1 MVEKKNPLVRAL
13 MYILLI
19 GLTVITLV
27 PLLWMVSASLK
38 LDSEVF
44 SIPIRWI
51 PENPQWSN
59 YVKIWSK
66 IPLGTFTF
74 NTVKLTVI
82 ITIIQVLTSSF
93 AAYGFAKCKFKGRNL
108 LFLCYVATMA
118 IPWQVYMLPQYSL
131 MNKMHLVDT
140 HIGYILMQSFSAFGV
155 FLMRQFFISIPNE
168 LLEAARIDG
177 MTEYGIFAK
186 IALPLSKS
194 SISTLVIFTFVT
206 IWNDYMGPMI
216 YFNTETKKTLQLGIK
231 MFIGQYATE
240 YGLVMAASV
249 LSLIPVLIIFLLGQ
263 KQFVQGIAS
272 SGIKG

>member
-1 MVEKKNPLVRAL
+1 MVEKKNPVIRVL
-13 MYILLI
+13 MYVLLI
-19 GLTVITLV
+19 CLTVITLI
-27 PLLWMVSASLK
+27 PLLWMLSASLK

-44 SIPIRWI
+44 SIPIQWI

-66 IPLGTFTF
+66 IPLSTFTF
-74 NTVKLTVI
+74 NTIKLTVI

-93 AAYGFAKCKFKGRNL
+93 AAYGFAKCTFKGRDI

-118 IPWQVYMLPQYSL
+118 IPWQVYMLPQYSM
-131 MNKMHLVDT
+131 MNQMHLVDT